1 MPYPAKK
8 PFKKFSKPTYG
19 KKPFGFKSAYKKPYS
34 EKEGF
39 KKSFGDKPAIRTAT
53 KIGESAPRPDKPFT
67 AMPFGSA
74 QGKPAWKTGAPKP
87 GYATRPYGKK
97 PFGSAPFG
105 SAHGK
110 QGKPFGAPT
119 MRTANKPGE
128 FAPRPSA
135 AFAAKPGFQVNA
147 KKDFNSKWTKPV
159 TKPGF
164 REVPEKKIDTSWG
177 GVAQWYHDTV
187 EDKGSYQKDLILPNL
202 IRLMDV
208 RAGEMILDLAC
219 GEGFFSRRFNR
230 LGAKVVASDISK
242 ELIEIAKKDKDAQGV
257 QFEVAPADKI
267 PFVADASIDK
277 IVIILALQN
286 IENVPGVFAECARV
300 LKPGGKL
307 YFVINHPAFRIP
319 KQSSWGWEQNADRT
333 VQYRRVDRYLS
344 ELREYINMHPG
355 DKPGETTISFH
366 RPMQYFVKSLKK
378 NGFGVTGM
386 EEWTSDRKS
395 QPGPRAEAEN
405 RARIEIPM
413 FMFVEAKKI

>member
-1 MPYPAKK
+1 MEKKPFK
-8 PFKKFSKPTYG
+8 PFKKFD
-19 KKPFGFKSAYKKPYS
+19 KKPFGKAQGKSFGFKSAYKK
-34 EKEGF
+34 
-39 KKSFGDKPAIRTAT
+39 SFGPAQRPPGVGPKIRTAT

-67 AMPFGSA
+67 AMP
-74 QGKPAWKTGAPKP
+74 AWKTGAPKP
-87 GYATRPYGKK
+87 GYATRPYGSKFTRSSGGPGFK
-97 PFGSAPFG
+97 
-105 SAHGK
+105 
-110 QGKPFGAPT
+110 KPFGAPT

-135 AFAAKPGFQVNA
+135 EFAAKFTRPSAGGPGFQINT
-147 KKDFNSKWTKPV
+147 KKSFNSKWTKPV
-159 TKPGF
+159 VAAKPA
-164 REVPEKKIDTSWG
+164 EKKVDTSWG

-202 IRLMDV
+202 IRLMDI

-286 IENVPGVFAECARV
+286 IENVPGVFAECSRV

>member
-1 MPYPAKK
+1 MEKKSFK
-8 PFKKFSKPTYG
+8 PFKKFH
-19 KKPFGFKSAYKKPYS
+19 KKPFGKAQGKSFGFKSAYKK
-34 EKEGF
+34 
-39 KKSFGDKPAIRTAT
+39 SFGPAQRPPGVGPKIRTAT
-53 KIGESAPRPDKPFT
+53 KIGESAPRSDKPFT
-67 AMPFGSA
+67 AM
-74 QGKPAWKTGAPKP
+74 PAWKTGAPKP
-87 GYATRPYGKK
+87 GYATRPYGSRPGFK
-97 PFGSAPFG
+97 
-105 SAHGK
+105 
-110 QGKPFGAPT
+110 KPFGAPT

-128 FAPRPSA
+128 YAPRPSA
-135 AFAAKPGFQVNA
+135 EFAAKPGFQMNA

-159 TKPGF
+159 VKSGF
-164 REVPEKKIDTSWG
+164 REMPEKKIDTSWG

-277 IVIILALQN
+277 IVIVLALQN
-286 IENVPGVFAECARV
+286 IENVPGVFTEVARV

-307 YFVINHPAFRIP
+307 FFVINHPAFRIP
-319 KQSSWGWEQNADRT
+319 KQSSWGWEQNAERT
-333 VQYRRVDRYLS
+333 IQYRRVDRYLS

-355 DKPGETTISFH
+355 DKPGETTVSFH
-366 RPMQYFVKSLKK
+366 RPMQYFVKALKK
-378 NGFGVTGM
+378 NGMGVTGM

-413 FMFVEAKKI
+413 FMFIEARKI

>member
-19 KKPFGFKSAYKKPYS
+19 KKPFGFKSAYKKP
-34 EKEGF
+34 F
-39 KKSFGDKPAIRTAT
+39 ADKFPRPASDGPKIRTAT

-67 AMPFGSA
+67 AMP
-74 QGKPAWKTGAPKP
+74 AWKTGAPKP
-87 GYATRPYGKK
+87 GYATRPYGSKPSFKK
-97 PFGSAPFG
+97 PFS
-105 SAHGK
+105 
-110 QGKPFGAPT
+110 APT

-135 AFAAKPGFQVNA
+135 EFAAKPGFQMNT
-147 KKDFNSKWTKPV
+147 KKSFNSKWTKPV
-159 TKPGF
+159 VAAKP
-164 REVPEKKIDTSWG
+164 VEKKVDTSWG

-267 PFVADASIDK
+267 PFVADASMDK

-286 IENVPGVFAECARV
+286 IENVPGVFAECSRV